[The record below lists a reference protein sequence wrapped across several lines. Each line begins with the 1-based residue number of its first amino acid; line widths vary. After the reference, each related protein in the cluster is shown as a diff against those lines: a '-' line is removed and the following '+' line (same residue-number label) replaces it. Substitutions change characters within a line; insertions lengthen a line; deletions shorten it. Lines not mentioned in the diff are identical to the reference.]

1 MECSNCSLTL
11 SRPYTLRCGH
21 TDNRQTDIYCILVM
35 SSLFILLQDTQLLS
49 YVNHFYDY
57 NTQLG
62 TEMEEKQLV
71 HSIQQLEEVS
81 PEPLVK
87 FLHITINNLCTLL
100 VRPTINESSKCV
112 SLSLSLPPSLPLS
125 LFLSLS
131 LILLCYCLFSQ
142 LRCKEQHF
150 PHSLMSSKQSIA
162 SVYLLINTVAMSL
175 SHLTCSMCLVLWKD
189 LQTRLH
195 LTYAT
200 PPFHDRVARSTKKT
214 CHEEA
219 QLLDAQ
225 WW

>member
-1 MECSNCSLTL
+1 MFKLQLNIISSIYPQVWT
-11 SRPYTLRCGH
+11 H
-21 TDNRQTDIYCILVM
+21 RQTDIYCISVM

-87 FLHITINNLCTLL
+87 FLHITLNNLCTLL
-100 VRPTINESSKCV
+100 VRPTINESSKCA
-112 SLSLSLPPSLPLS
+112 SLPPSL
-125 LFLSLS
+125 
-131 LILLCYCLFSQ
+131 ILLYCLFSQ

-175 SHLTCSMCLVLWKD
+175 SRLMCSMCLVLRKD

-200 PPFHDRVARSTKKT
+200 PPLHDRVARSTKKT